1 MTSYYTMSNM
11 VTPYRVRQLQ
21 MREEAILD
29 VAHVLLGKYGYD
41 AMTMDDVAADVGIA
55 KASLYKHFASKEKLA
70 AKTMVRLFDRTVD
83 ELKAQRADKS
93 AYEKLCDMLEWALR
107 ERLKGGIPH
116 LPSTSSAL
124 EQSLMTDESYLASLL
139 TLNAALSQ
147 LVDQAKAE
155 GSLSNALPTDYIVT
169 AIYARTCDPTLEY
182 MQRGKTYSDDEIV
195 RFMVN
200 SFFSGIRA
208 AQ

>member
-1 MTSYYTMSNM
+1 M
-11 VTPYRVRQLQ
+11 VTPYRVKQLQ

-41 AMTMDDVAADVGIA
+41 AMTMDDVAAEVGIA
-55 KASLYKHFASKEKLA
+55 KASLYKHFESKEKLA
-70 AKTMVRLFDRTVD
+70 AKTMVRLFDRTVS
-83 ELKAQRADKS
+83 ELAAQKAPT
-93 AYEKLCDMLEWALR
+93 AYEKLRDMLEWALR

-116 LPSTSSAL
+116 LPSTSSTL
-124 EQSLMTDESYLASLL
+124 EQSLMTDEPYLASLF

-155 GSLSNALPTDYIVT
+155 GAIAKELPTDYIVT

-200 SFFSGIRA
+200 GFFGGIVRA
-208 AQ
+208 Q

>member
-1 MTSYYTMSNM
+1 M
-11 VTPYRVRQLQ
+11 VTPYRVKQLQ

-41 AMTMDDVAADVGIA
+41 AMTMDDVAAEVGIA
-55 KASLYKHFASKEKLA
+55 KASLYKHFESKEKLA
-70 AKTMVRLFDRTVD
+70 AKTMVRLFDRTVS
-83 ELKAQRADKS
+83 ELAAQKAPT
-93 AYEKLCDMLEWALR
+93 AYEKLRDMLEWALR

-116 LPSTSSAL
+116 LPSTSSTL
-124 EQSLMTDESYLASLL
+124 EQSLMTDEPYLASLF

-147 LVDQAKAE
+147 LVDQAKGE
-155 GSLSNALPTDYIVT
+155 GAIAKELPTDYIVT

-200 SFFSGIRA
+200 GFFGGIVRA
-208 AQ
+208 Q

>member
-1 MTSYYTMSNM
+1 M

-29 VAHVLLGKYGYD
+29 AAHALLGQYGYD
-41 AMTMDDVAADVGIA
+41 AMTMDDVAAEVGIA

-70 AKTMVRLFDRTVD
+70 ARTMVRLFDRTV
-83 ELKAQRADKS
+83 AQLAAIEDTKS
-93 AYEKLCDMLEWALR
+93 AYEKMREMLEWALR

-116 LPSTSSAL
+116 LPSTSSTL
-124 EQSLMTDESYLASLL
+124 EQSLMTDEAYLASLL
-139 TLNAALSQ
+139 SLNAALSL
-147 LVDQAKAE
+147 LVDQAKNDGKIAKD
-155 GSLSNALPTDYIVT
+155 LPTDYVVT

-182 MQRGKTYSDDEIV
+182 MQRGHTYSDDEIV

-200 SFFSGIRA
+200 GFFSGIA
-208 AQ
+208 THT

>member
-1 MTSYYTMSNM
+1 MQIM
-11 VTPYRVRQLQ
+11 VTPYRIKQLQ

-41 AMTMDDVAADVGIA
+41 AMTMDDVAAEVGIA
-55 KASLYKHFASKEKLA
+55 KASLYKHFESKEKLA
-70 AKTMVRLFDRTVD
+70 AKTMVRLFDRTVS
-83 ELKAQRADKS
+83 ELEARKAPT
-93 AYEKLCDMLEWALR
+93 AYEKLRDMLEWALR

-116 LPSTSSAL
+116 LPSTSSTL
-124 EQSLMTDESYLASLL
+124 EQSLMTDEPYLASLL

-155 GSLSNALPTDYIVT
+155 GAIANELPTDYIVT

-200 SFFSGIRA
+200 GFFGGIIRS
-208 AQ
+208 Q